1 MGAKLQDIDKRHSPS
16 PQAYNIPSK
25 IIEKQ
30 GKSMGQK
37 LKPGEIGGKTL
48 APGPGAYNQDI
59 MKRKNLQY
67 TMASKISD

>member
-1 MGAKLQDIDKRHSPS
+1 MGAKLTDIDKRHSPS
-16 PQAYNIPSK
+16 PNAYNIPSK
-25 IIEKQ
+25 IVEKQ

-48 APGPGAYNQDI
+48 APGPGAYDQEK

-67 TMASKISD
+67 SMASKLGD

>member
-1 MGAKLQDIDKRHSPS
+1 MGAKLTDIDKRTSVSPN
-16 PQAYNIPSK
+16 AYNIPSK

-48 APGPGAYNQDI
+48 APGPGAYDQEKL
-59 MKRKNLQY
+59 KRKNLQY
-67 TMASKISD
+67 SIGSKISD